1 MKLLLLTLITIITGC
16 YSECDGDYKNGDVI
30 YPDYA
35 ISDTLIVLD
44 ACGLNKDLKRLK
56 PSTDLE
62 ICNVFHRHC
71 GLK

>member
-1 MKLLLLTLITIITGC
+1 MKTLILLLLIITGC

-35 ISDTLIVLD
+35 ISDTLVVLD

-56 PSTDLE
+56 PSTDLG
-62 ICNVFHRHC
+62 ICNVSHMHC